1 MNLKTLTYLF
11 LLLSVFA
18 FGQNTNKYEGQV
30 IALQKKYDSLWDS
43 SKETTVFAG
52 SSTIR
57 MWKNLESMFP
67 NHQIVNSGF
76 GGSQTSDLYHYNNE
90 LILRYSPKKVFI
102 YEGDNDIAAQKKIR
116 DIIGNTQ
123 KIIEKVKEQNQEA
136 EIVIIAAKPSIARWN
151 LKRKYKK
158 LNRRFKRL
166 CKKENN
172 LEYANVWDAM
182 LDGRKVR
189 QDIFIEDGLH
199 MNNEG
204 YDLWYSV
211 IKPHMD

>member
-1 MNLKTLTYLF
+1 M
-11 LLLSVFA
+11 
-18 FGQNTNKYEGQV
+18 
-30 IALQKKYDSLWDS
+30 ALQKKYDTLWDS

-57 MWKNLESMFP
+57 MWKSLESMFP
-67 NHQIVNSGF
+67 EHQIVNSGF
-76 GGSQTSDLYHYNNE
+76 GGSQSSDLYHFYDE

-102 YEGDNDIAAQKKIR
+102 YEGDNDIAAKKKIR
-116 DIIGNTQ
+116 DIIGYTQ
-123 KIIEKVKEQNQEA
+123 KIIDKVKEQNKEA
-136 EIVIIAAKPSIARWN
+136 KIVIIAAKPSIARWN

-199 MNNEG
+199 MNKEG